1 MALIVKHAKFLLP
14 LALLSAAACNEEVIV
29 EEPEVTEEG
38 EVLVGSDAD
47 PLYVG
52 VWAADDDLCDAAPGE
67 PGPVEF
73 TTTRFLGYE
82 NTCDIVS
89 SEEGTEGGWRLQM
102 RCSGEGETAMETFD
116 VDLDGDR
123 LRVSRNGGEP
133 VTFISCTDDDDED
146 RPDGALQND

>member
-1 MALIVKHAKFLLP
+1 MK
-14 LALLSAAACNEEVIV
+14 
-29 EEPEVTEEG
+29 G
-38 EVLVGSDAD
+38 G
-47 PLYVG
+47 
-52 VWAADDDLCDAAPGE
+52 
-67 PGPVEF
+67 
-73 TTTRFLGYE
+73 
-82 NTCDIVS
+82 
-89 SEEGTEGGWRLQM
+89 GTEGGWRLQM